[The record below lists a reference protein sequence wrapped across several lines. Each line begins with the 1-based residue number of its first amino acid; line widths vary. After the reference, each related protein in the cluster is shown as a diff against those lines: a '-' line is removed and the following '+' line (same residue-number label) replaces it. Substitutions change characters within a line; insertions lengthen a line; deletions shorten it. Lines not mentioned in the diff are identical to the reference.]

1 MKKITMLLTVIFSL
15 SFSGL
20 CDASPRN
27 IVKNVGTYITDSFYS
42 DEPRKLSEIQDLFI
56 SVGVA
61 KRFNLKFN
69 LSKGKESIIS
79 DVTFNI
85 VSTDIQGDS
94 ATVKTEILIKG
105 PHPKKN
111 KTRSTLQT
119 YDFILIKNEIGVWQI
134 TKFKYKYNGAK
145 PS

>member
-20 CDASPRN
+20 CDASTRN

-85 VSTDIQGDS
+85 VSTYIQGDS
-94 ATVKTEILIKG
+94 ATFKTEILIKG
-105 PHPKKN
+105 PQPKKN

-119 YDFILIKNEIGVWQI
+119 YDFILIKNELGVWQI